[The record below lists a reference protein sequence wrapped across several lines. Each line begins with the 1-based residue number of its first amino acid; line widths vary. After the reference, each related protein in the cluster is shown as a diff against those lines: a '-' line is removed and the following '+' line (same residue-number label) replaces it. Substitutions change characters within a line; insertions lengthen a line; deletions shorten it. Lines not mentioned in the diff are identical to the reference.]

1 MQRKCHFLVYLV
13 GNSIYFYPETLIII
27 VFKPYLQKI
36 DKHTKDILKI
46 FKDLNQ
52 LFDRTKN
59 AVSCDY
65 LASNENRKRARNFS
79 SIPKNV
85 FLSAQIGQS
94 KAYFSSADTK
104 FDIICVSENWV
115 SKKNSLATD
124 IDVSGYIVLNTPQL
138 NHQIISRWI
147 SHIYIDKNLT

>member
-13 GNSIYFYPETLIII
+13 RNSLYFYPETLIII

-36 DKHTKDILKI
+36 DKHTKNILKI

-59 AVSCDY
+59 AVSCDT
-65 LASNENRKRARNFS
+65 LPLMKIEKKAKIFS
-79 SIPKNV
+79 SIPKNL

-94 KAYFSSADTK
+94 KTYFS
-104 FDIICVSENWV
+104 
-115 SKKNSLATD
+115 
-124 IDVSGYIVLNTPQL
+124 
-138 NHQIISRWI
+138 
-147 SHIYIDKNLT
+147 

>member
-13 GNSIYFYPETLIII
+13 RNSIYFYPETLIII

-65 LASNENRKRARNFS
+65 LASNENRKRARIFS

-94 KAYFSSADTK
+94 KAYFS
-104 FDIICVSENWV
+104 
-115 SKKNSLATD
+115 
-124 IDVSGYIVLNTPQL
+124 
-138 NHQIISRWI
+138 
-147 SHIYIDKNLT
+147 